1 MQTIKIEVSARHCHL
16 SRTDL
21 DKLFGF
27 DYTLTQLKPLSQT
40 GQFACQETIA
50 IKTADGELANVRILG
65 PVRKNSQ
72 VELSMTEARK
82 LKLQPPVR
90 LSGDL
95 KESAGCTLIGPKG
108 EIVLKEGVIIA
119 KRHIHCDPATAEKLG
134 LQNNQI
140 VSVKTAGERSVTFN
154 EIEVRIDQTF
164 VWAMHVDTDE
174 GNASLPGGV
183 CALGELII

>member
-1 MQTIKIEVSARHCHL
+1 M
-16 SRTDL
+16 
-21 DKLFGF
+21 
-27 DYTLTQLKPLSQT
+27 
-40 GQFACQETIA
+40 
-50 IKTADGELANVRILG
+50 
-65 PVRKNSQ
+65 
-72 VELSMTEARK
+72 
-82 LKLQPPVR
+82 
-90 LSGDL
+90 
-95 KESAGCTLIGPKG
+95 
-108 EIVLKEGVIIA
+108 LKEGVIIA